1 MAPALEPPPGP
12 LPRARE
18 IWRGYSPHFLANGLV
33 AFLFASTGPT
43 AIILSVAAAG
53 GLDETDVAA
62 WLFGG
67 FAIGGAIT
75 IGFSLVY
82 RQPLA
87 FAWSIPGT
95 VLVGPALGHLDFAEV
110 IGAFIATGLLMAV
123 LGFAGLMRRAIAA
136 TPMPIVMGMVAGVFL
151 RFGLDVV
158 TAVGEAFW
166 IATPMIVAFVAIS
179 AVPALARLVPPVL
192 AALAAGVV
200 ALAFTGDFALTAGA
214 PELLRLPNIY
224 LPAFSW
230 QAMAELVI
238 PLAITVLAVQN
249 AQGVAILRAA
259 GHAPPVN
266 AMTVACGIGSLFFAL
281 VGAVNTCVTGPVNAI
296 LNTSGVHERR
306 YLAGVTYGVIAV
318 AFGVFAP
325 FATWLALGLP
335 AAFVATLGGLALL
348 RVLQS
353 SFVTAFGGKFT
364 IGALVTFLVT
374 VSDVAIA
381 NIGAPFWGLV
391 FGFVASWLLERGD
404 FAGTA
409 AAGQITKH

>member
-18 IWRGYSPHFLANGLV
+18 IWQGYSPHFLANGLV
-33 AFLFASTGPT
+33 AFLFASTGPV

-110 IGAFIATGLLMAV
+110 IGAFIATGLLMAG
-123 LGFAGLMRRAIAA
+123 LGFAGLMRRAIAQ

-179 AVPALARLVPPVL
+179 AIPALARLVPPVL

-266 AMTVACGIGSLFFAL
+266 AMTVACGVGSLVFAL

-364 IGALVTFLVT
+364 IGALITFLVT

-391 FGFVASWLLERGD
+391 FGFAASWLLERGD
-404 FAGTA
+404 FAGTG
-409 AAGQITKH
+409 AAGLNTKY